1 MFKPAGVVNQGLGD
15 ILGEDS
21 RPFDKSKTGRLFE
34 LSWKGQ
40 AREGDSPVKE
50 NLQACC
56 KMRPS
61 TTVHEKFCGNLPG
74 PPGKAKYSYM
84 TDSELVPRGKSEKYS

>member
-1 MFKPAGVVNQGLGD
+1 MFKPAGVVNRGLRD
-15 ILGEDS
+15 ILGEGS
-21 RPFDKSKTGRLFE
+21 SSFDKSETCRLFE

-40 AREGDSPVKE
+40 AGEGDSPVRE

-56 KMRPS
+56 KILPS
-61 TTVHEKFCGNLPG
+61 TTVHEEFCGNLPG

-84 TDSELVPRGKSEKYS
+84 TDSELVP